1 MKRKAQVS
9 RAKNKE
15 KTKTVGEKTSNGP
28 RKKQEKIKISRAKN
42 KGKTKVDKRKNS
54 EEIVK
59 ASQKG
64 RGQRQRAGVR
74 KTREKPDSPSL
85 AKSLALAIARLFPE
99 SFTVFG
105 ERIAVRN
112 DAGTEA
118 TRTMVRADL
127 EAMEK
132 KDKTRKIQ
140 KRFDRPD

>member
-9 RAKNKE
+9 LAKNKE
-15 KTKTVGEKTSNGP
+15 KTKTVGEKTSNGH

-64 RGQRQRAGVR
+64 KGQRQRAGVR
-74 KTREKPDSPSL
+74 KTREKPDNQSL

-118 TRTMVRADL
+118 ARQTARQAIA
-127 EAMEK
+127 EAEQRGKSNVK
-132 KDKTRKIQ
+132 KKS
-140 KRFDRPD
+140 KR